1 LDDFGFNDLG
11 AQSNVYSPVMD
22 GLLQDGCCCH
32 GMLSCSSQPFC
43 LMYSLTYD
51 VTPTSPIIP
60 GIELTNYYV
69 ECVCSPTRATFLTG
83 RFPLH
88 HGVVDYIGQATPT
101 GLPLN
106 EVTIAQKLEAEH
118 NYACHA
124 IGKWHVGFYREEYTP
139 TFRGFDSFVGFYGGA
154 EDHYSH
160 QVTGAF
166 DLRRDL
172 EPECGD
178 GCSQVASDLNGT
190 YSTSIFA
197 ARAVEVVEN
206 HAAAHAAVLKAAAAA
221 HAVATHTT
229 HSNTTTTTTT
239 HTASDVE
246 QPQVPQVSTV
256 MTTVTMQPLFLYLCF
271 QAVHEPLQAP
281 MVYQNMNSGVTYDV
295 RRAFAGMV
303 RRGFVVGM
311 VMKGSLLLLL
321 ALYLSYLF
329 IFVR

>member
-1 LDDFGFNDLG
+1 
-11 AQSNVYSPVMD
+11 M
-22 GLLQDGCCCH
+22 
-32 GMLSCSSQPFC
+32 
-43 LMYSLTYD
+43 
-51 VTPTSPIIP
+51 PTSPIIP

-106 EVTIAQKLEAEH
+106 EVTIAQKLAQEH

-124 IGKWHVGFYREEYTP
+124 IGKWHVGFYRQEYTP

-166 DLRRDL
+166 DMRRDL

-178 GCSQVASDLNGT
+178 DCSQVASDLNGT

-206 HAAAHAAVLKAAAAA
+206 HAAAHDVSVLKAAAA
-221 HAVATHTT
+221 HAVATATT
-229 HSNTTTTTTT
+229 NTSTNTSTSTT
-239 HTASDVE
+239 HTATDVE
-246 QPQVPQVSTV
+246 QQQQQQQQVFPVTAA
-256 MTTVTMQPLFLYLCF
+256 TVTVMQPLFLYLCF

-281 MVYQNMNSGVTYDV
+281 MAYQDLNSGVTYDV

-303 RRGFVVGM
+303 REGG
-311 VMKGSLLLLL
+311 GSLLLLL
-321 ALYLSYLF
+321 ALYLSYLY